1 MLMLSRIRDH
11 LSHLGLCNFIS
22 KDPAHSFSLG
32 MNLEHNASC
41 LGAVHREESLQYVDD
56 EFHGGVVVV
65 DEDYLV
71 QRRALQFGRR
81 FLDDQARP
89 VPTSFYVTHGL
100 TVYRVRYRGLQASM
114 LNRPPKASVANR
126 CHFTFTSKNK
136 CLSVQAHSPYD
147 CATLASLT
155 PRGMTATEVSGIN

>member
-1 MLMLSRIRDH
+1 MLSRIRDH

-71 QRRALQFGRR
+71 QRRALQLG
-81 FLDDQARP
+81 AASSTTKP
-89 VPTSFYVTHGL
+89 VPSRLVL
-100 TVYRVRYRGLQASM
+100 
-114 LNRPPKASVANR
+114 
-126 CHFTFTSKNK
+126 CHSWIN
-136 CLSVQAHSPYD
+136 
-147 CATLASLT
+147 SL
-155 PRGMTATEVSGIN
+155 